1 MLRVGLTGGL
11 GSGKTTVSQIFREA
25 GAQVLEADLVGRQM
39 MEPGHAVYDAVVR
52 QFGPEVVREDGTL
65 DRKRLAELA
74 FGGKR
79 LAELTKIVHPPVIA
93 AEENWCRHVFTQNPS
108 AVAVVESALI
118 FESVRQG
125 TVPGWRDRF
134 DRVVLITAPESL
146 RVERYVERMQRQ
158 GTTQSAE
165 ELAADARARMATQM
179 PEREKI
185 PLADYV
191 IHNDG
196 SILDTRR
203 QTMHIYTELQ
213 SAARVRE

>member
-11 GSGKTTVSQIFREA
+11 GSGKTTVSQILREL

-52 QFGPEVVREDGTL
+52 QFGPEVVRGDGTL

-74 FGGKR
+74 FAGNR

-93 AEENWCRHVFTQNPS
+93 AEERWCRRVAEQDPS

-118 FESVRQG
+118 FESVKQG
-125 TVPGWRDRF
+125 TVPGWRQRF
-134 DRVVLITAPESL
+134 DRVILVTAPETL
-146 RVERYVERMQRQ
+146 RIQRYVERIQLQ
-158 GTTQSAE
+158 GTRLSLAE
-165 ELAADARARMATQM
+165 LEADARGRIAAQM
-179 PEREKI
+179 PDSEKI

-191 IHNDG
+191 IHND
-196 SILDTRR
+196 SSLESTRR
-203 QTMHIYTELQ
+203 QTQHIYAELKA
-213 SAARVRE
+213 AARV